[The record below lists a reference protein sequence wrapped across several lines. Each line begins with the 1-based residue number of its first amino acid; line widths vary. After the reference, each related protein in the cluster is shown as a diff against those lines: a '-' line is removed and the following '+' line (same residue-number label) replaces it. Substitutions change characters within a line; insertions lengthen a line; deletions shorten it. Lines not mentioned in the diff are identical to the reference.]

1 MGLFRRKQVSWL
13 YLLRNEDLVVY
24 VNNLGAEL
32 MSVKDAKNK
41 TEYIWTG
48 DPEYWGMRSPI
59 LFPFV
64 GALNGQL
71 YRHKGR
77 EYLMPRHGFA
87 RDMIFSKSAETE
99 DQIWFV
105 LDSDEKTKK
114 SYPFDFHLAIRYRL
128 RGRILEV
135 RWVVT
140 NKDTEPM
147 YFSIGGHPAFRCP
160 LKKGELQT
168 DYYLGF
174 EMEGR
179 GNPKYHSLSRRGL
192 YESKEQELPLEHGLY
207 RLRRDTFKQDTMI
220 FEKQTTRIR
229 LMRPDKRPY
238 VTLTC
243 AAPVFGVWSPP
254 EKQAPFICIEPWYGR
269 CDNEGFSGDLR
280 EKEWIQRLEPNEV
293 FEAAYFIEF
302 S

>member
-1 MGLFRRKQVSWL
+1 MGLFRRKQVSRF

-41 TEYIWTG
+41 TEYIWNG
-48 DPEYWGMRSPI
+48 DPEYWGRRSPI

-114 SYPFDFHLAIRYRL
+114 AIPLIFIWRSDTGCVAGFWKCGGWLPIKIRS
-128 RGRILEV
+128 RCTFPSAVIRRSGV
-135 RWVVT
+135 R
-140 NKDTEPM
+140 
-147 YFSIGGHPAFRCP
+147 
-160 LKKGELQT
+160 
-168 DYYLGF
+168 
-174 EMEGR
+174 
-179 GNPKYHSLSRRGL
+179 
-192 YESKEQELPLEHGLY
+192 
-207 RLRRDTFKQDTMI
+207 
-220 FEKQTTRIR
+220 
-229 LMRPDKRPY
+229 
-238 VTLTC
+238 
-243 AAPVFGVWSPP
+243 
-254 EKQAPFICIEPWYGR
+254 
-269 CDNEGFSGDLR
+269 
-280 EKEWIQRLEPNEV
+280 
-293 FEAAYFIEF
+293 
-302 S
+302 

>member
-1 MGLFRRKQVSWL
+1 MGLFRRKQVSRF

-41 TEYIWTG
+41 TEYIWNG
-48 DPEYWGMRSPI
+48 DPEYWGRRSPI

-114 SYPFDFHLAIRYRL
+114 KDFSQMETIYGQLEERMKSIIGTKVAIRSRNY
-128 RGRILEV
+128 
-135 RWVVT
+135 
-140 NKDTEPM
+140 
-147 YFSIGGHPAFRCP
+147 
-160 LKKGELQT
+160 KKGKIEIEYYSNDELERII
-168 DYYLGF
+168 DLI
-174 EMEGR
+174 
-179 GNPKYHSLSRRGL
+179 
-192 YESKEQELPLEHGLY
+192 ESV
-207 RLRRDTFKQDTMI
+207 KQ
-220 FEKQTTRIR
+220 
-229 LMRPDKRPY
+229 
-238 VTLTC
+238 V
-243 AAPVFGVWSPP
+243 G
-254 EKQAPFICIEPWYGR
+254 
-269 CDNEGFSGDLR
+269 
-280 EKEWIQRLEPNEV
+280 
-293 FEAAYFIEF
+293 
-302 S
+302 